1 MTGKEQDELGRLQ
14 AAHDYE
20 LIEYVEGLLEAEHK
34 CGYNKGYGFGWNDGF
49 VYASWER
56 KGP

>member
-20 LIEYVEGLLEAEHK
+20 LIEYVESLLDRAREE
-34 CGYNKGYGFGWNDGF
+34 GYDRGHADGYTLHGMNL
-49 VYASWER
+49 
-56 KGP
+56 

>member
-20 LIEYVEGLLEAEHK
+20 LIEYVQSLLEKEFQY
-34 CGYNKGYGFGWNDGF
+34 GYEMGFDESEKNWR
-49 VYASWER
+49 AH
-56 KGP
+56 